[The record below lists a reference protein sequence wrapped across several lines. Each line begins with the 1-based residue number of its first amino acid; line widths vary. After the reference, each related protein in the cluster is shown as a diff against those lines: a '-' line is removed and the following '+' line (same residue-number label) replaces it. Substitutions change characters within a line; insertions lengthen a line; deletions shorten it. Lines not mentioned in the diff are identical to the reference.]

1 LPAEYE
7 DPQLA
12 LVEVTAAWETE
23 GASGSVLLD
32 SDGLSGYLLGA
43 PKPSPVWGPNVWVE
57 RAGQAAKEPETIRDL
72 YADAASKWVANGAT
86 AQYVLVPD
94 LPELVDAW
102 FVGLFNEVVLMWGR
116 AKSDAM
122 IFASFA
128 IPRPSSP
135 NQVTVHNWAF
145 TSMRLADTVGRV
157 ADMKQAIEDARS
169 QPHLKAGIELGIAL
183 SEVSAD
189 KRDFKPAEDESS
201 EVFYASLGR
210 RLVGIRALEPATAGP
225 LYLEL
230 LKGCFRH
237 GPNGMDAAPMIAV
250 LERKPDDFAERIK
263 EAKRIVTGRLAEL
276 LEVRSEAA
284 ECESAAYSLGRLKDL
299 ELSLQMADPG
309 SW

>member
-1 LPAEYE
+1 MIRGHRCR
-7 DPQLA
+7 
-12 LVEVTAAWETE
+12 TANRCKAARLFKENSSAITHNIQSIFI
-23 GASGSVLLD
+23 APSISGRELL
-32 SDGLSGYLLGA
+32 
-43 PKPSPVWGPNVWVE
+43 
-57 RAGQAAKEPETIRDL
+57 
-72 YADAASKWVANGAT
+72 ADAVEMLRKVIASVPGRNASLSFPVAYSAVLQFIQQKT
-86 AQYVLVPD
+86 AFASVDDVSA
-94 LPELVDAW
+94 ELVDAW

-237 GPNGMDAAPMIAV
+237 GPNAWMQ
-250 LERKPDDFAERIK
+250 LR
-263 EAKRIVTGRLAEL
+263 
-276 LEVRSEAA
+276 
-284 ECESAAYSLGRLKDL
+284 
-299 ELSLQMADPG
+299 
-309 SW
+309 